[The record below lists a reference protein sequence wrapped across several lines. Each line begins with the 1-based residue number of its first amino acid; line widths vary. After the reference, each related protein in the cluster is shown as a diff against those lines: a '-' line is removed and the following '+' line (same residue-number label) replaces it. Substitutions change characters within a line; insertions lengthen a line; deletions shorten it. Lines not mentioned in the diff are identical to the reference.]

1 MVLVNY
7 TFSFLFFGVD
17 VKGVGIDV
25 SDKSRF
31 AYVTIKIMHMTS
43 FKLSLFER
51 LNMCE

>member
-7 TFSFLFFGVD
+7 TFSFLGVD